1 MVLSSDW
8 ALLDGEGKITLA
20 MALEND
26 LYENLYMG
34 YTGSLES
41 IVSHF
46 EQRKK
51 RRFLH
56 TK

>member
-1 MVLSSDW
+1 MGSDW
-8 ALLDGEGKITLA
+8 ALVDGEGKITLA

-26 LYENLYMG
+26 LYENLYIG

-46 EQRKK
+46 EQQRKK

>member
-26 LYENLYMG
+26 LYENLYIDLG
-34 YTGSLES
+34 VVGKVLY
-41 IVSHF
+41 HF
-46 EQRKK
+46 QEQKTK